1 MNKYQEAISFIEK
14 QLTTGM
20 YGNEQYFKKVHA
32 SVDSLKELVD
42 KATPKKPLLRKD
54 GYDDGS
60 EICDTWDCPNC
71 GETYVIEDDT
81 DKCNYCPNCG
91 QRIDWSKDETD

>member
-1 MNKYQEAISFIEK
+1 MKNKYQEAYDRLAFNFGLQVLDGTEYENEVNDFILFGK
-14 QLTTGM
+14 
-20 YGNEQYFKKVHA
+20 
-32 SVDSLKELVD
+32 LVD
-42 KATPKKPLLRKD
+42 RATPKKPLLRKD

-71 GETYVIEDDT
+71 GETFVIEDDT

-91 QRIDWSKDETD
+91 QKIDFGD

>member
-1 MNKYQEAISFIEK
+1 MNKYQEAYERLSK
-14 QLTTGM
+14 RT
-20 YGNEQYFKKVHA
+20 FKHYKTFEEVF
-32 SVDSLKELVD
+32 DDIDILGELVK

-71 GETYVIEDDT
+71 GETFVIEDDA
-81 DKCNYCPNCG
+81 DKCNYCPNCS
-91 QRIDWSKDETD
+91 QKLDWSVEE